1 MAEEPLSF
9 FERMR
14 QGLAFRAQEMR
25 TFTEHWG
32 TVGAYAEE
40 SLRDWLRRSLPAN
53 YAVSSGIVV
62 DPERVTTFDPRTD
75 PASRQVDVLV
85 YDRLTTV
92 PLLDYG
98 GLTVLLPEGV
108 SIALEAKDSHD
119 YDDVTVALGNI
130 QSVRRLNSRIIGVIV
145 GFQWHAV
152 APVRRRIERY
162 RPELNRSTVT
172 HYLLSLKGRFCAL
185 WNDPEEQYEF
195 YDLGDEALAHLWATL
210 LGLLQ
215 YQRREAW
222 PGLTRLQEVLRA
234 TTITPAA
241 EPLPLS

>member
-9 FERMR
+9 FERMQ

-25 TFTEHWG
+25 AFTEHWG

-40 SLRDWLRRSLPAN
+40 SLRDWLRRSLPEN

-62 DPERVTTFDPRTD
+62 DPEQVTTFDLHTD

-98 GLTVLLPEGV
+98 GLTVLIPEGV
-108 SIALEAKDSHD
+108 SVALESKDSQD
-119 YDDVTVALGNI
+119 YDDVTVALANI
-130 QSVRRLNSRIIGVIV
+130 QSVRRLSPDIIGVIV
-145 GFQWHAV
+145 GFQWRNV

-162 RPELNRSTVT
+162 RAELSRDTVT
-172 HYLLSLKGRFCAL
+172 HYLLSLEGRFCAL
-185 WNDPEEQYEF
+185 WNDPAEQYEF
-195 YDLGDEALAHLWATL
+195 FSLGGETLAHLWASL
-210 LGLLQ
+210 LSLLQ
-215 YQRREAW
+215 YQRQESW
-222 PGLTRLQEVLRA
+222 PGLIRLQEVLHA
-234 TTITPAA
+234 TTITAA
-241 EPLPLS
+241 AAPLPL